1 MDNQF
6 KTSFIPKKPIET
18 SVNLSS
24 SGSAPRKV
32 GQTVFSVIGT
42 FVFIGTLA
50 AYAGTF
56 AWQYKLNAQIK
67 GQEASLQKAKD
78 EFDERFVQDSF
89 RLNARIEQGDKIL
102 NSHVSPSAL
111 YEQLEKYTLQTVSF
125 SRFSFKDNQDGTLTV
140 SGSGDAA
147 RYETIVLQSDSFGK
161 SGYLRNVIFTDLR
174 PAADSKSVGFTFEA
188 TLDPSLILYRNSLP
202 EVTNEQP

>member
-18 SVNLSS
+18 SVNLN
-24 SGSAPRKV
+24 SARPASRRV
-32 GQTVFSVIGT
+32 GQTIFSVIGT

-50 AYAGTF
+50 ALAGTF
-56 AWQYKLNAQIK
+56 AWQYKLKAQIK
-67 GQEASLQKAKD
+67 GQEASLAKAKD
-78 EFDERFVQDSF
+78 EFDERFVQESF
-89 RLNARIEQGDKIL
+89 RLNTRIEQGDKIL
-102 NSHVSPSAL
+102 HSHVSPSAL

-125 SRFSFKDNQDGTLTV
+125 SRFSFKDNQDGTITV

-147 RYETIVLQSDSFGK
+147 QYETIVLQSDAFGK

-174 PAADSKSVGFTFEA
+174 PSADNGPIGFSFEA
-188 TLDPSLILYRNSLP
+188 TLDPSLILYRNSFT
-202 EVTNEQP
+202 EKTNEQP